1 MLNFNLLMKTRTM
14 TDFDKTLMSL
24 TNTLVHAGRAYKAA
38 ADRVAGNIALSHAS
52 GWPVVMIARL
62 GDGVRPGLVAEALGV
77 EAPSLV
83 RIIDQLVAA
92 GLVLRQDDPAD
103 RRAKTLHL
111 TAEGRDCAARLE
123 ALLLPFRRALF
134 ADVPQS
140 DIEACVRVLTRLDAV
155 LATRAKG

>member
-1 MLNFNLLMKTRTM
+1 M

-24 TNTLVHAGRAYKAA
+24 THTLIHAARAYKAA
-38 ADRVAGNIALSHAS
+38 ADRVAGNFALSHAS

-77 EAPSLV
+77 EPPSLV

-111 TAEGRDCAARLE
+111 TGEGRECAARLE
-123 ALLLPFRRALF
+123 ELLLPFRRGLF
-134 ADVPQS
+134 AGIPHS
-140 DIEACVRVLTRLDAV
+140 DIEACVRVLTRLDAE